1 MLKMIL
7 SIRINNFLVYAS
19 KTEMS
24 LVADMRIKKFY
35 SNIYQQNNFNVVK
48 AACVYGGNNV
58 GKTCVIRAINSIRNV
73 LLGVVAKVP
82 PNIYTNNN
90 LCMLGISFLFEGKAY
105 SYDFGFDST
114 VTNQYKKG
122 FVYER
127 LAELSIDKYGT
138 ASEKEIYVRDMI
150 NDVYKFE
157 DNDELSLL
165 LKAVSSD
172 NILIYT
178 INSSKYP
185 IIEYYKNILR
195 KFALK
200 IEVID
205 ANNIPITKTIQT
217 LKENKAIS
225 KRIVELIKLADLDI
239 DDYKYVKNESE
250 EEKRNP
256 NIHQFS
262 APQEQVL
269 QLTVAVEDML
279 RLTSIHKGK
288 PVQSLIYDSTGTK
301 KIVSLASFIIEALE
315 EGKILVVDELDS
327 SLHFKLTRAIISLF
341 NNEFNTKAQIIFTA
355 HDGTLLDCK
364 KLFRKDQIWFAA
376 KNDDG
381 AYIYSLKD
389 YTAQKDNIRSES
401 DLLEKYKL
409 GALGALPEPDLI
421 SILLGDSAD
430 E

>member
-1 MLKMIL
+1 MIL
-7 SIRINNFLVYAS
+7 SIRINNFLVYA
-19 KTEMS
+19 KETEMS
-24 LVADMRIKKFY
+24 LIADMRIKKFY
-35 SNIYQQNNFNVVK
+35 SNVYQQNNFNVVK

-73 LLGVVAKVP
+73 LLDIVAEVP
-82 PNIYTNNN
+82 PNIFTNNN
-90 LCMLGISFLFEGKAY
+90 LCILGISFLYEGRAY

-114 VTNQYKKG
+114 VINQYKKG

-127 LAELSIDKYGT
+127 LAEISIDKYGT
-138 ASEKEIYVRDMI
+138 ESEKEIFIRDMV
-150 NDVYKFE
+150 NDIYRFA

-165 LKAVSSD
+165 LKAVSPD

-178 INSSKYP
+178 INSEKFS

-195 KFALK
+195 NFALK
-200 IEVID
+200 IEVLD
-205 ANNIPITKTIQT
+205 ANNIPLGKTIQT

-225 KRIVELIKLADLDI
+225 DRIVELIKLADLDI
-239 DDYKYVKNESE
+239 DDYKYLKTDNESA
-250 EEKRNP
+250 KKNS

-269 QLTVAVEDML
+269 RNTVSIEDMF

-301 KIVSLASFIIEALE
+301 KMVSLASFIIEALE

-341 NNEFNTKAQIIFTA
+341 NNELNTKAQIIFSA

-376 KNDDG
+376 KNDEG

-421 SILLGDSAD
+421 SILLGDNAD
-430 E
+430 A

>member
-1 MLKMIL
+1 MII
-7 SIRINNFLVYAS
+7 SIRVNNFLVYAN

-24 LVADMRIKKFY
+24 LIADMRIKKFY
-35 SNIYQQNNFNVVK
+35 SNVYQQNNFNVVK
-48 AACVYGGNNV
+48 AACIYGGNNV

-73 LLGVVAKVP
+73 LLGIVAEVP
-82 PNIYTNNN
+82 PNLFTNNN
-90 LCMLGISFLFEGKAY
+90 LCLLGISFLFEGKAY

-114 VTNQYKKG
+114 ITNQYKRG

-127 LAELSIDKYGT
+127 LAEITVDKYGT
-138 ASEKEIYVRDMI
+138 ESEKEIYIRDMV
-150 NDVYKFE
+150 NNVYKFA
-157 DNDELSLL
+157 DNEELNVL
-165 LKAVSSD
+165 LKAVSPD

-178 INSSKYP
+178 INSEKFP

-195 KFALK
+195 SFAFK
-200 IEVID
+200 IEVLD
-205 ANNIPITKTIQT
+205 ANNIPLGKTIQT
-217 LKENKAIS
+217 LKENKEIGN
-225 KRIVELIKLADLDI
+225 RIVELIKLADLDI
-239 DDYKYVKNESE
+239 EDYKYVKSDNESV
-250 EEKRNP
+250 KRNP
-256 NIHQFS
+256 NIYQYS

-269 QLTVAVEDML
+269 QLTVAFEDML

-301 KIVSLASFIIEALE
+301 KMVSLASFIIEALE
-315 EGKILVVDELDS
+315 EGKILIVDELDS

-341 NNEFNTKAQIIFTA
+341 NNELNSKAQIIFSA

-376 KNDDG
+376 KNDEG
-381 AYIYSLKD
+381 AYLYSLKD
-389 YTAQKDNIRSES
+389 YTAHKDNVRSES

>member
-1 MLKMIL
+1 MIL
-7 SIRINNFLVYAS
+7 SIRVNNFLVYAN

-24 LVADMRIKKFY
+24 LIADMRIKKFY
-35 SNIYQQNNFNVVK
+35 SNVYQQNNFNVVK
-48 AACVYGGNNV
+48 AACIYGGNNV

-73 LLGVVAKVP
+73 LLGIVAEVP
-82 PNIYTNNN
+82 PNLFTNNN
-90 LCMLGISFLFEGKAY
+90 LCLLGISFLFDGKAY
-105 SYDFGFDST
+105 SYDFGYDST
-114 VTNQYKKG
+114 ITNQYKRG

-127 LAELSIDKYGT
+127 LAEITVDKYGT
-138 ASEKEIYVRDMI
+138 ESEKEIYIRDMV
-150 NDVYKFE
+150 NNVYKFA
-157 DNDELSLL
+157 DNEELNVL
-165 LKAVSSD
+165 LKAVSPD

-178 INSSKYP
+178 INSEKFP

-195 KFALK
+195 SFAFK
-200 IEVID
+200 IEVLD
-205 ANNIPITKTIQT
+205 ANNIPLGKTIQT
-217 LKENKAIS
+217 LKENKEIGN
-225 KRIVELIKLADLDI
+225 RIVELIKLADLDI
-239 DDYKYVKNESE
+239 EDYKYVKSDNESV
-250 EEKRNP
+250 KRNP
-256 NIHQFS
+256 NIYQYS

-269 QLTVAVEDML
+269 QLTVAFEDML

-301 KIVSLASFIIEALE
+301 KMVSLASFIIEALE
-315 EGKILVVDELDS
+315 EGKILIVDELDS

-341 NNEFNTKAQIIFTA
+341 NNELNSKAQIIFSA

-376 KNDDG
+376 KNDEG
-381 AYIYSLKD
+381 AYLYSLKD
-389 YTAQKDNIRSES
+389 YTAHKDNIRSES

>member
-1 MLKMIL
+1 MIL
-7 SIRINNFLVYAS
+7 SIRINNFLVYAYE
-19 KTEMS
+19 TEMS
-24 LVADMRIKKFY
+24 LIADMRIKKFY
-35 SNIYQQNNFNVVK
+35 SNVYQQNNFNVVK

-73 LLGVVAKVP
+73 LLGIVAEVP

-90 LCMLGISFLFEGKAY
+90 LCLLGISFLFEGKAY

-127 LAELSIDKYGT
+127 LSEISIDKYGT
-138 ASEKEIYVRDMI
+138 ESEREIFTRDMI
-150 NDVYKFE
+150 NDVYRFA

-165 LKAVSSD
+165 LKAVSPD

-178 INSSKYP
+178 INSEKYP
-185 IIEYYKNILR
+185 IIEHYKNILR
-195 KFALK
+195 NFALK
-200 IEVID
+200 IEVLD
-205 ANNIPITKTIQT
+205 ANNIPLGKTIQT

-225 KRIVELIKLADLDI
+225 NRIVELIKLADLDI
-239 DDYKYVKNESE
+239 DDYKYVKTENETA
-250 EEKRNP
+250 KRNSDM
-256 NIHQFS
+256 HQYS
-262 APQEQVL
+262 APQEQVIRS
-269 QLTVAVEDML
+269 TVSFEDML

-301 KIVSLASFIIEALE
+301 KMVSLASFIIEALE

-341 NNEFNTKAQIIFTA
+341 NNELNTKAQLIFSA

-376 KNDDG
+376 KNDEG

-421 SILLGDSAD
+421 SILLGDDSN

>member
-1 MLKMIL
+1 MIL
-7 SIRINNFLVYAS
+7 SIRVNNFLVYA
-19 KTEMS
+19 KETEMS
-24 LVADMRIKKFY
+24 LIADMRIKKFY
-35 SNIYQQNNFNVVK
+35 SNVYQKNNFNVVK
-48 AACVYGGNNV
+48 AACIYGGNNV

-73 LLGVVAKVP
+73 LLGVVAEVP
-82 PNIYTNNN
+82 PNIFTNNN
-90 LCMLGISFLFEGKAY
+90 LCLLGISFLFESKAY

-114 VTNQYKKG
+114 VVNQYKKG

-127 LAELSIDKYGT
+127 LAEISIDKYGT
-138 ASEKEIYVRDMI
+138 ESEKEIFIRDMV
-150 NDVYKFE
+150 NDIYRFA

-165 LKAVSSD
+165 LKAVSPD

-178 INSSKYP
+178 INSEKFS

-195 KFALK
+195 NFALK
-200 IEVID
+200 IEVLD
-205 ANNIPITKTIQT
+205 ANNIPLGKTIQT

-225 KRIVELIKLADLDI
+225 DRIVELIKLADLDI
-239 DDYKYVKNESE
+239 DDYKYIKTDNESA
-250 EEKRNP
+250 KKNS

-269 QLTVAVEDML
+269 RNTVSIEDMF

-301 KIVSLASFIIEALE
+301 KMVSLASFIIEALV

-327 SLHFKLTRAIISLF
+327 SLHFKLTRSIISLF
-341 NNEFNTKAQIIFTA
+341 NNELNTKAQIIFSA

-376 KNDDG
+376 KNDEG

-421 SILLGDSAD
+421 SILLGDNAD

>member
-1 MLKMIL
+1 MIL
-7 SIRINNFLVYAS
+7 SIRINNFLVYA
-19 KTEMS
+19 KETEMS
-24 LVADMRIKKFY
+24 LIADMRIKKFY
-35 SNIYQQNNFNVVK
+35 SNVYQQNNFNVVK

-73 LLGVVAKVP
+73 LLGIVAEVP
-82 PNIYTNNN
+82 TNIFSNDN
-90 LCMLGISFLFEGKAY
+90 LCLLGISFLFEGKAY

-114 VTNQYKKG
+114 VINQYKKG

-127 LAELSIDKYGT
+127 LAEISIDKYGT
-138 ASEKEIYVRDMI
+138 ESEKEIFIRDMV
-150 NDVYKFE
+150 NDIYRFA

-165 LKAVSSD
+165 LKAVSPD

-178 INSSKYP
+178 INSEKFS

-195 KFALK
+195 NFALK
-200 IEVID
+200 IEVLD
-205 ANNIPITKTIQT
+205 ANNIPLGKTIQT

-225 KRIVELIKLADLDI
+225 DRIVELIKLADLDI
-239 DDYKYVKNESE
+239 DDYKYLKTDNESAR
-250 EEKRNP
+250 KNS

-269 QLTVAVEDML
+269 RNTVSIEDMF

-301 KIVSLASFIIEALE
+301 KMVSLASFIIEALE

-341 NNEFNTKAQIIFTA
+341 NNELNTKAQIIFSA

-376 KNDDG
+376 KNDEG

-401 DLLEKYKL
+401 NLLEKYKL

-421 SILLGDSAD
+421 SILLGDNTD